1 MAPPTGKKRR
11 RLAGKGAKL
20 VEMSWEDMLEK
31 RILYAHPD
39 SQIVVD
45 TQAKKVLAEAAVERL
60 RPYDGLKVV
69 IDEEPL
75 FPWWIIAEQE
85 P

>member
-1 MAPPTGKKRR
+1 M
-11 RLAGKGAKL
+11 
-20 VEMSWEDMLEK
+20 EMSWKDMLEK
-31 RILYAHPD
+31 RILYAPPD

-45 TQAKKVLAEAAVERL
+45 TQAKKMLAEAAVERL
-60 RPYDGLKVV
+60 RPYDGLTVV

-75 FPWWIIAEQE
+75 YPWWIVEDQE